1 MVKHIKGIP
10 SVKKAVYD
18 LIASRRPI
26 SKAEIM
32 EHFQLTSSSL
42 TRLLDEMTR
51 EGWIMESGFG
61 QSTGGRR
68 PILYQVNAGFRYIL
82 GLDISR
88 IYSVLGLYDMEMKPL
103 ELVRWNMDE
112 QMTPQRLVEHVG
124 RQVRELLAHHRIPHE
139 MVLGLGVGAV
149 GPLSREQGLILNPLY
164 FAAPGWYNVPL
175 RSWLA
180 EATGLPVILE
190 NGANTALTGEHWM
203 VRGEDIRHMLYVHV
217 GTGLRSAMISNG
229 RIVHGAIDMEGSI
242 GQMIIQTDGPRL
254 HGTGNYGAL
263 EAFASVQAVE
273 QQVRARSKMS
283 REQWSGGN
291 LAIKPEA
298 INFATIAQALEEGNE
313 YVREIFTQSAA
324 YMGIGLA
331 NLINTLHPERI
342 ILGGVMI
349 SASDLF
355 YNTAIAVAEQ
365 NIYYSDSYQPEFSR
379 GILQETA
386 VSTGAAVMVWNE
398 MEM

>member
-1 MVKHIKGIP
+1 MAKHIKGMP

-18 LIASRRPI
+18 RIAAQRNI

-32 EHFQLTSSSL
+32 EQFQLTSSSL

-68 PILYQVNAGFRYIL
+68 PILYQINPAHRYIL

-88 IYSVLGLYDMEMKPL
+88 IYSVLGLYDMEMRPL
-103 ELVRWNMDE
+103 EMVRWSMDE
-112 QMTPQRLVEHVG
+112 QMTPQRLVEHTS
-124 RQVRELLAHHRIPHE
+124 QQIHELLLRHDIPRHL
-139 MVLGLGVGAV
+139 VLGLGVGAV
-149 GPLSREQGLILNPLY
+149 GPLSREQGRILNPLY
-164 FAAPGWYNVPL
+164 FAAPGWNDVPL
-175 RSWLA
+175 RSWLE
-180 EATGLPVILE
+180 EATELSVIVE

-203 VRGEDIRHMLYVHV
+203 VRGDNIRHMLYVHI
-217 GTGLRSAMISNG
+217 GTGLRSAMMSNG
-229 RIVHGAIDMEGSI
+229 RIVHGAVDMEGSI

-273 QQVRARSKMS
+273 QQVRSRSKMS
-283 REQWSGGN
+283 REQWTGGN
-291 LAIKPEA
+291 LALKPEA
-298 INFATIAQALEEGNE
+298 INFATIVQAMQSGNE
-313 YVREIFTQSAA
+313 YVREIFAQSAA

-331 NLINTLHPERI
+331 NLINVLHPERI

-349 SASDLF
+349 SAHDLF
-355 YNTAIAVAEQ
+355 YDTAIAVAEQ
-365 NIYYSDSYQPEFSR
+365 NIYYSASYQPEFSK

-386 VSTGAAVMVWNE
+386 VSTGAAVMVWNAYE
-398 MEM
+398 L

>member
-1 MVKHIKGIP
+1 MAKQFKGMP

-18 LIASRRPI
+18 RIAAQRDI

-32 EHFQLTSSSL
+32 EQFQLTSSSL
-42 TRLLDEMTR
+42 TRLLDELSR

-68 PILYQVNAGFRYIL
+68 PILYQVNPGHRYIF

-88 IYSVLGLYDMEMKPL
+88 IYSVLGLYDMDMRPM

-112 QMTPQRLVEHVG
+112 QMTPQRLTQHVG
-124 RQVRELLAHHRIPHE
+124 EKVRELLERHRIPAEH
-139 MVLGLGVGAV
+139 VLGLGVGAV
-149 GPLSREQGLILNPLY
+149 GPLSREQGRILNPLY
-164 FAAPGWYNVPL
+164 FAASGWNDVPL
-175 RSWLA
+175 RQWL
-180 EATGLPVILE
+180 EDATRLPVIVE
-190 NGANTALTGEHWM
+190 NGANTALIGEHWM
-203 VRGEDIRHMLYVHV
+203 VRSEHIRHMLYVHV
-217 GTGLRSAMISNG
+217 GTGLRSAMLSNG
-229 RIVHGAIDMEGSI
+229 QIVHGAVDMEGSI

-273 QQVRARSKMS
+273 QQVRARSKMN
-283 REQWSGGN
+283 RDHWVGGS

-298 INFATIAQALEEGNE
+298 INFATIVQALESGNE
-313 YVREIFTQSAA
+313 YVREIFAQSAA
-324 YMGIGLA
+324 YLGIGLA
-331 NLINTLHPERI
+331 NLINVLHPEQI

-349 SASDLF
+349 SSGDLF
-355 YNTAIAVAEQ
+355 YNTAISVAEQ
-365 NIYYSDSYQPEFSR
+365 NIYYSGSYRPEFSR

-398 MEM
+398 YEL

>member
-18 LIASRRPI
+18 LIASRRDI
-26 SKAEIM
+26 AKADIM
-32 EHFQLTSSSL
+32 EHFRLTSSSL

-68 PILYQVNAGFRYIL
+68 PILYQINAGARYIL

-103 ELVRWNMDE
+103 ELLRWNMDE

-124 RQVRELLAHHRIPHE
+124 RQTHELLLRHQLDREQVIG
-139 MVLGLGVGAV
+139 MGVGAV
-149 GPLSREQGLILNPLY
+149 GPLSREQGRILNPLY
-164 FAAPGWYNVPL
+164 FAAPGWNDVPL
-175 RSWLA
+175 RSWLE

-190 NGANTALTGEHWM
+190 NGANTALIGEHWM
-203 VRGEDIRHMLYVHV
+203 VRSENIRHMLYVHI
-217 GTGLRSAMISNG
+217 GTGLRSAMMSNG
-229 RIVHGAIDMEGSI
+229 RIVHGAVDMEGSI

-254 HGTGNYGAL
+254 HGSGNYGAL

-283 REQWSGGN
+283 REQWTGGS
-291 LAIKPEA
+291 LALKPEA
-298 INFATIAQALEEGNE
+298 INFTTIVQALDSGNE
-313 YVREIFTQSAA
+313 YVREIFAQSAA

-331 NLINTLHPERI
+331 NLINVLHPEHI

-349 SASDLF
+349 SANDLF

-398 MEM
+398 MDI